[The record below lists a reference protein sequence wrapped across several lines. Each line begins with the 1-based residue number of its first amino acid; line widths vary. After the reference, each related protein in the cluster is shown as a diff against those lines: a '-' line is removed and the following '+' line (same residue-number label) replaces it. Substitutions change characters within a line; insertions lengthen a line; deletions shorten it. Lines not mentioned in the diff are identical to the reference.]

1 MRKHTGTLAAVLG
14 ILLLSACG
22 GGDEPASSNSG
33 LPASEVEQVRS
44 DPRVIR
50 LGGVME
56 RADTLLIP
64 SSHTWYSITVQGE
77 TISRRAEESVSCNG
91 PRCVGNSSREAV
103 SLDDFVGPSS
113 DTDVIVTKAD
123 LGSQAGFDTLTF
135 SGSSPVSI
143 PDLTITSEMSA
154 DYYGAWGQFGA
165 AYLIVTDLPVSG
177 RYQGIPF
184 TGDFR
189 GVVPYVAGDT
199 AETNPTGLGSAT
211 WTGVAEA
218 ASTRNF
224 RRRQGQAT
232 LTIAELSRPRVG
244 VEIDIAG
251 YAIGSPGW
259 SDIPLANGG
268 FKTGH
273 VGSDFLEGNFHG
285 SDHGEAYGVFD
296 TGPYVGAF
304 GAKRTQ

>member
-1 MRKHTGTLAAVLG
+1 MSKHTGALAAVLG

-22 GGDEPASSNSG
+22 GGNSG
-33 LPASEVEQVRS
+33 LPASEVERVRS
-44 DPRVIR
+44 DPGVIR
-50 LGGVME
+50 LGGIME

-64 SSHTWYSITVQGE
+64 SVHTWISIAGQGE
-77 TISRRAEESVSCNG
+77 TASERAEESFSCNG
-91 PRCVGNSSREAV
+91 PRCIGNSSRDAI
-103 SLDDFVGPSS
+103 SLDDFISPSGASS
-113 DTDVIVTKAD
+113 DTDVTLTRAD
-123 LGSQAGFDTLTF
+123 LGSRAGFDTLTF

-143 PDLTITSEMSA
+143 PDLTITGKESA
-154 DYYGAWGQFGA
+154 DYYAAWGQYGVAFLA
-165 AYLIVTDLPVSG
+165 VADRSVSG
-177 RYQGIPF
+177 RYRGIPF

-189 GVVPYVAGDT
+189 IVMPYVLGDAAG
-199 AETNPTGLGSAT
+199 TNPTGLGSAT

-244 VEIDIAG
+244 VKIDIAG

-268 FKTGH
+268 FATGRA
-273 VGSDFLEGNFHG
+273 GSDYLEGNFHG
-285 SDHGEAYGVFD
+285 SNHGEAYGVFD
-296 TGPYVGAF
+296 TGVYVGAF
-304 GAKRTQ
+304 GAKRTR

>member
-1 MRKHTGTLAAVLG
+1 MNRHIGALAAVLG
-14 ILLLSACG
+14 IFLLSACG
-22 GGDEPASSNSG
+22 GGDKPASSNAG

-64 SSHTWYSITVQGE
+64 SSHSWYSITVQGE
-77 TISRRAEESVSCNG
+77 TVSRRGEESYSCDG

-103 SLDDFVGPSS
+103 SLDDFVSPSS

-135 SGSSPVSI
+135 SGSSPVSD
-143 PDLTITSEMSA
+143 PDLTITGELSA
-154 DYYGAWGQFGA
+154 DYYGAWGQYGA

-189 GVVPYVAGDT
+189 GVVPYVAGDA

-211 WTGVAEA
+211 WTGVVEA

-224 RRRQGQAT
+224 QRRQGQAT

-251 YAIGSPGW
+251 YAIGSPEW

-268 FKTGH
+268 FATGQI
-273 VGSDFLEGNFHG
+273 GSDYLEGNFHG
-285 SDHGEAYGVFD
+285 PDHGEAYGVFD
-296 TGPYVGAF
+296 TGAYVGAF
-304 GAKRTQ
+304 GAKRTR

>member
-1 MRKHTGTLAAVLG
+1 MSKHTGALTAVLG

-22 GGDEPASSNSG
+22 GGNSG
-33 LPASEVEQVRS
+33 LPASELEQVRS
-44 DPRVIR
+44 DPGVIR
-50 LGGVME
+50 LGGIME

-64 SSHTWYSITVQGE
+64 SLHTWASITVQGE
-77 TISRRAEESVSCNG
+77 TINRREDESFSCNG
-91 PRCVGNSSREAV
+91 PRCVGNSSREAIG
-103 SLDDFVGPSS
+103 LDDFVSPSS
-113 DTDVIVTKAD
+113 DTDVTVTRAD
-123 LGSQAGFDTLTF
+123 LGSRAGFDTLTF
-135 SGSSPVSI
+135 SGSSPVSD
-143 PDLTITSEMSA
+143 PDLTITGELSA
-154 DYYGAWGQFGA
+154 DYYAAWGRYGVAFLA
-165 AYLIVTDLPVSG
+165 VTDLPVSG
-177 RYQGIPF
+177 RYRGIPF

-189 GVVPYVAGDT
+189 IVMPYVLGDAAG
-199 AETNPTGLGSAT
+199 TNPTGLGSAT

-268 FKTGH
+268 FATGR
-273 VGSDFLEGNFHG
+273 VGSDYLEGDFHG

-296 TGPYVGAF
+296 TGAYVGAF
-304 GAKRTQ
+304 GAKRTR